1 MENVAFY
8 REWLPLN
15 KKEFRILAMLADF
28 GGEYHGNLTDM
39 CRYFSVSPQHKNREA
54 LREAIQHLTDRHY
67 IESSVNGRTY
77 SLRIIPKEKEIALP
91 REWFE
96 RVRTREYSSESVS
109 WEAVIKLLLWLI
121 AHNPEVMITNQQIAD
136 DLDVS
141 VSVVVSA
148 KNVLE
153 KDFEAITAASR
164 RMSSWEIASP
174 PAKISRTPTG
184 KTGSSWTLKRSSAT
198 RTRSAERAR
207 QTSAP
212 CSRRWRRRTQ
222 RTLPCRRRPCARAG
236 RRAASPSQTAGAA

>member
-91 REWFE
+91 REWLE
-96 RVRTREYSSESVS
+96 RVRTREYSSESGCHPRH
-109 WEAVIKLLLWLI
+109 AQGR
-121 AHNPEVMITNQQIAD
+121 N
-136 DLDVS
+136 
-141 VSVVVSA
+141 
-148 KNVLE
+148 
-153 KDFEAITAASR
+153 
-164 RMSSWEIASP
+164 ASP
-174 PAKISRTPTG
+174 RRG
-184 KTGSSWTLKRSSAT
+184 
-198 RTRSAERAR
+198 RAD
-207 QTSAP
+207 
-212 CSRRWRRRTQ
+212 RRR
-222 RTLPCRRRPCARAG
+222 LY
-236 RRAASPSQTAGAA
+236 PSLYERCFQSF

>member
-54 LREAIQHLTDRHY
+54 LREAIQHLADRHY

-153 KDFEAITAASR
+153 KDFEAIPIGREAACQCGEHRWPATKPVTAAPSR
-164 RMSSWEIASP
+164 VYLKDISSKPGFPSKPSE
-174 PAKISRTPTG
+174 
-184 KTGSSWTLKRSSAT
+184 
-198 RTRSAERAR
+198 
-207 QTSAP
+207 
-212 CSRRWRRRTQ
+212 
-222 RTLPCRRRPCARAG
+222 AG
-236 RRAASPSQTAGAA
+236 LIGEGRAAK

>member
-8 REWLPLN
+8 REWLPLD

-54 LREAIQHLTDRHY
+54 LREAIRRLTDRNY

-77 SLRIIPKEKEIALP
+77 NLRIVPKEKEIALP
-91 REWFE
+91 REWLG
-96 RVRTREYSSESVS
+96 RVRTHEYSSESVS
-109 WEAVIKLLLWLI
+109 WEAVVKMLLWLS
-121 AHNPEVMITNQQIAD
+121 AHKPEAIITNQQIAD

-153 KDFEAITAASR
+153 KDFEAIVKKMIADKLSEDVFMR
-164 RMSSWEIASP
+164 RGQ
-174 PAKISRTPTG
+174 KIELSAWW
-184 KTGSSWTLKRSSAT
+184 KTK
-198 RTRSAERAR
+198 
-207 QTSAP
+207 
-212 CSRRWRRRTQ
+212 
-222 RTLPCRRRPCARAG
+222 
-236 RRAASPSQTAGAA
+236 

>member
-15 KKEFRILAMLADF
+15 KKEFRILAMIADF

-39 CRYFSVSPQHKNREA
+39 CRYFSVSPQHKNRVSF
-54 LREAIQHLTDRHY
+54 RDAIQHLTDRHY

-77 SLRIIPKEKEIALP
+77 NLRIIPKEKEITLP
-91 REWFE
+91 REWLE
-96 RVRTREYSSESVS
+96 RVRTHEYSSESVS

-121 AHNPEVMITNQQIAD
+121 AHNPEAIITNQQIAA

-153 KDFEAITAASR
+153 KDFEAIVKQMISDKLDEDVFVR
-164 RMSSWEIASP
+164 RGQ
-174 PAKISRTPTG
+174 KIELSAWW
-184 KTGSSWTLKRSSAT
+184 KTK
-198 RTRSAERAR
+198 
-207 QTSAP
+207 
-212 CSRRWRRRTQ
+212 
-222 RTLPCRRRPCARAG
+222 
-236 RRAASPSQTAGAA
+236 

>member
-67 IESSVNGRTY
+67 IESSVIGRTY

-153 KDFEAITAASR
+153 KDFEAIVKQMISDKLGEDFFIR
-164 RMSSWEIASP
+164 RGQKIELSAWWK
-174 PAKISRTPTG
+174 AK
-184 KTGSSWTLKRSSAT
+184 
-198 RTRSAERAR
+198 
-207 QTSAP
+207 
-212 CSRRWRRRTQ
+212 
-222 RTLPCRRRPCARAG
+222 
-236 RRAASPSQTAGAA
+236 

>member
-91 REWFE
+91 REWLE

-153 KDFEAITAASR
+153 KDFEAIVKGPVKIYAQNCLQA
-164 RMSSWEIASP
+164 
-174 PAKISRTPTG
+174 PA
-184 KTGSSWTLKRSSAT
+184 
-198 RTRSAERAR
+198 E
-207 QTSAP
+207 
-212 CSRRWRRRTQ
+212 
-222 RTLPCRRRPCARAG
+222 
-236 RRAASPSQTAGAA
+236 

>member
-15 KKEFRILAMLADF
+15 KKEFRILAMIADF

-54 LREAIQHLTDRHY
+54 LREAIRRLTDRHY
-67 IESSVNGRTY
+67 IESFVNGRTY

-91 REWFE
+91 REWLE
-96 RVRTREYSSESVS
+96 RVRTHEYSSESVS

-153 KDFEAITAASR
+153 KDFEAIVKQMILSL
-164 RMSSWEIASP
+164 IH
-174 PAKISRTPTG
+174 I
-184 KTGSSWTLKRSSAT
+184 
-198 RTRSAERAR
+198 
-207 QTSAP
+207 
-212 CSRRWRRRTQ
+212 
-222 RTLPCRRRPCARAG
+222 
-236 RRAASPSQTAGAA
+236 